1 MVCQQYWILS
11 GRQRIRSLL
20 RTCLICKNTAGR
32 PYQTPDPPPLV
43 KCKVNDPFEVTGVD
57 FTGALYVRSSDGEQ
71 KVYICQFTCAVCRA
85 AHLKI
90 VNDLTLQ
97 CFLQAFRQF
106 TSRRSLP
113 RLMISDNPTTFLA
126 AGEELQSLLSS
137 TALMDNLAKKG
148 IEWRFILKCAPW
160 FGSFWERMIALTKS
174 ALKRVLCRTCAT
186 HESLQT
192 LVTEMEAIL
201 NNHPLTYNSPDV
213 DDFYPITPALLLYGR
228 PIITLP
234 HYDVTPNEIYDP
246 SYGDDSEVRR
256 RAKAQAAIISHFWS
270 RWSKEYLTALCKF
283 HRTTGNNVQT
293 AKEGDVVQIHD
304 DCPRVHWRLG
314 VIEQMNKGADG
325 LVCSAQLRT
334 STGRTNRPIAKLYSL
349 EVTVTDTLP
358 SRSNNLTKRQ
368 DTHTTNEST
377 RPVCQAAV
385 RGREQMRVWGDAL
398 RAPQRMSRIVDI
410 LSLLCLVVSY
420 TYCCKIRVRA
430 SMLLGQYNL

>member
-1 MVCQQYWILS
+1 
-11 GRQRIRSLL
+11 
-20 RTCLICKNTAGR
+20 
-32 PYQTPDPPPLV
+32 
-43 KCKVNDPFEVTGVD
+43 
-57 FTGALYVRSSDGEQ
+57 
-71 KVYICQFTCAVCRA
+71 
-85 AHLKI
+85 
-90 VNDLTLQ
+90 
-97 CFLQAFRQF
+97 
-106 TSRRSLP
+106 
-113 RLMISDNPTTFLA
+113 
-126 AGEELQSLLSS
+126 
-137 TALMDNLAKKG
+137 
-148 IEWRFILKCAPW
+148 
-160 FGSFWERMIALTKS
+160 
-174 ALKRVLCRTCAT
+174 
-186 HESLQT
+186 
-192 LVTEMEAIL
+192 
-201 NNHPLTYNSPDV
+201 
-213 DDFYPITPALLLYGR
+213 
-228 PIITLP
+228 
-234 HYDVTPNEIYDP
+234 
-246 SYGDDSEVRR
+246 
-256 RAKAQAAIISHFWS
+256 
-270 RWSKEYLTALCKF
+270 
-283 HRTTGNNVQT
+283 
-293 AKEGDVVQIHD
+293 VVQIHD